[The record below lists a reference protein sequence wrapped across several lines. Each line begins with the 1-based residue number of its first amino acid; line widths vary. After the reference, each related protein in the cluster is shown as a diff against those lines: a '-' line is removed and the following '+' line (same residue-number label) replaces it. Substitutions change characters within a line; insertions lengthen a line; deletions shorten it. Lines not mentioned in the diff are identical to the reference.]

1 MTDSND
7 CDELAE
13 RVALEHSAEE
23 RGAMAR
29 KPQCKICTRFTEEGS
44 EYCAEHNLKA
54 DLADILSAPEPQ
66 IDPNDM
72 AFPDPTDSSRRD
84 TSGLT
89 KREYFAGKMLEGA
102 AEYKPEHHADMVR
115 CAVLLAD
122 ALIAELNKKA
132 SDKCD

>member
-54 DLADILSAPEPQ
+54 DLADILHH
-66 IDPNDM
+66 
-72 AFPDPTDSSRRD
+72 
-84 TSGLT
+84 TSCGTLCHVPC
-89 KREYFAGKMLEGA
+89 RSVQPRSPGDAGNVFAA
-102 AEYKPEHHADMVR
+102 
-115 CAVLLAD
+115 
-122 ALIAELNKKA
+122 
-132 SDKCD
+132 